1 MKLTTIHCSFLA
13 KRNLVSYLSKHAFG
27 SHLGHWSSEA
37 DGDIVPFRTEGID
50 KDYLLNSCVISTRSH
65 LRQALSLFYS
75 SRLPHSHQ
83 TYAYLFHA
91 CARLRCLQE
100 GVELHCYMTTRDPV
114 DSFDLFVANHLV
126 NMYCKCGHLD
136 YAYQLFNEMPRR
148 NLVSW
153 TVLISG
159 LSQYGSVDECFLL
172 FSRMLV
178 DHRPNEF
185 TLASLLTS
193 LGEHDGERGRQVHGF
208 ALKMS
213 LDSFVYVA
221 NALIT
226 MYSKSFCKGG
236 ASKYSKDDAWT
247 MFKSIENP
255 SLITWNSMIAGFCL
269 QKLGNQAIYLFMQMN
284 RQGIGFD
291 RVTLLST
298 LSSVNL
304 CNWDEFG
311 LGLSFCHEL
320 HCQALKTAFILEVE
334 IITALVKIYAELGG
348 DIADSYRLF
357 VEAGCN
363 RDIVLWTSIMT
374 VFVEHDPEKTLSL
387 FRQFRH
393 EGLTPDGHTFSI
405 VLKACAGFLTK
416 KHASTY
422 HSLLIKSMSED
433 DIVLNNALVHAY
445 GRCGSITSSK
455 KVFDQMMHQDLVS
468 WNTMMKAYAVHGQAE
483 NALHLFLKM
492 NVPPDSTT
500 FVSLLSACSHA
511 GLVEEGTNLFN
522 SITNHGIVCQ
532 LDHYACM
539 VDILGR
545 AGRIQE
551 AQDFISKMPI
561 EPDFVVWS
569 SFLGSCRKHGA
580 TQFAKLASNKLKELD
595 SSNSLS
601 YVQMSNLYC
610 FSGSFYE
617 ADLIRMEMEGS
628 RVRKEPGLSWVEIEN
643 QVHEFASGGRR
654 HPQRGLI
661 CNELE
666 ELIGRLKEIGYVPET
681 SLALHDVEQEQKE
694 EQLYH
699 HSEKLALVFSV
710 MSDNYLGRVS
720 TPIRIMKNIRI
731 CVDCH
736 NFMKLASRLLKKEIV
751 IRDSNRFHHFTV
763 GLCSCNDYW

>member
-1 MKLTTIHCSFLA
+1 MKLATIYCPFLA
-13 KRNLVSYLSKHAFG
+13 KRNLVSYPSKHAFG
-27 SHLGHWSSEA
+27 LQFRCWRSAAE
-37 DGDIVPFRTEGID
+37 GDIVHRTEDID
-50 KDYLLNSCVISTRSH
+50 NDYLLESRPISTRGH

-75 SRLPHSHQ
+75 SRQPHSHQ
-83 TYAYLFHA
+83 TYANLFHA

-100 GVELHCYMTTRDPV
+100 GMGLHRYMMSRDDPMNT
-114 DSFDLFVANHLV
+114 FDLFVTNHLI

-159 LSQYGSVDECFLL
+159 LSQYGLVDECFLI

-185 TLASLLTS
+185 TVASLLTS
-193 LGEHDGERGRQVHGF
+193 FGEHDGERGRQIHGF
-208 ALKMS
+208 VLKRS
-213 LDSFVYVA
+213 LDVFVYVA
-221 NALIT
+221 NALIA
-226 MYSKSFCKGG
+226 MYSKSYSKDG
-236 ASKYSKDDAWT
+236 AYNDSKDDAWT
-247 MFKSIENP
+247 MFKSIEKPN
-255 SLITWNSMIAGFCL
+255 LITWNSMIAGFCFR
-269 QKLGNQAIYLFMQMN
+269 KLGHQAIYLFMQMN
-284 RQGIGFD
+284 HQGIGFD
-291 RVTLLST
+291 RATLLST
-298 LSSVNL
+298 LSSTSL

-311 LGLSFCHEL
+311 DGLGFCHQI
-320 HCQALKTAFILEVE
+320 HCQALKTAFISEVE
-334 IITALVKIYAELGG
+334 IITALVKTNAELGG

-357 VEAGCN
+357 VEGGYN

-374 VFVEHDPEKTLSL
+374 AFVDHDPGKTLSL
-387 FRQFRH
+387 FCQFRQ

-405 VLKACAGFLTK
+405 VLKACAGFLTE

-433 DIVLNNALVHAY
+433 DTVLNNALIHAY
-445 GRCGSITSSK
+445 GRCGSISSSK
-455 KVFDQMMHQDLVS
+455 KVFDQMKHHDLVS

-483 NALHLFLKM
+483 IALQLFTNM
-492 NVPPDSTT
+492 NVPPDATT

-511 GLVEEGTNLFN
+511 GLVEEGISLFN
-522 SITNHGIVCQ
+522 SITDYGIVCQ

-545 AGRIQE
+545 SGQIQE
-551 AQDFISKMPI
+551 AHDFISKMPI

-580 TQFAKLASNKLKELD
+580 TELAKLASYKLKELD
-595 SSNSLS
+595 PGNSLA

-617 ADLIRMEMEGS
+617 ADLIRMEMKGS

-643 QVHEFASGGRR
+643 QVHEFASGGCR
-654 HPQRGLI
+654 HPQREVI
-661 CNELE
+661 WNELE

-681 SLALHDVEQEQKE
+681 SLALHDVEHEQKE

-710 MSDNYLGRVS
+710 MNDFNLVRAD

-736 NFMKLASRLLKKEIV
+736 NFMKLASRLLQKEIV
-751 IRDSNRFHHFTV
+751 IRDSNRFHHFMA